1 MDRITR
7 PATVAASFWLWIVTV
22 VLSAISIITS
32 LVNGSYDVADVGG
45 NAQVAAAVGPATA
58 IIGLAAGA
66 ALRILFAVYMLRG
79 RNWARIVLLILAII
93 AVLAGLPAFATGN
106 IVDILIVVVALT
118 AAVLMYLPAS
128 NPYFRRRTAAA

>member
-1 MDRITR
+1 MDNAAR
-7 PATVAASFWLWIVTV
+7 PTTVTASFWLWMATV

-32 LVNGSYDVADVGG
+32 LANGSYDFADVG
-45 NAQVAAAVGPATA
+45 NDPQVAAAVGPAAA
-58 IIGLAAGA
+58 IIGLAIGA

-93 AVLAGLPAFATGN
+93 AVLAGLPAFAAGN
-106 IVDILIVVVALT
+106 IVDILLVLVAIA

>member
-1 MDRITR
+1 
-7 PATVAASFWLWIVTV
+7 
-22 VLSAISIITS
+22 
-32 LVNGSYDVADVGG
+32 
-45 NAQVAAAVGPATA
+45 
-58 IIGLAAGA
+58 
-66 ALRILFAVYMLRG
+66 
-79 RNWARIVLLILAII
+79 VLLILAII

>member
-1 MDRITR
+1 M
-7 PATVAASFWLWIVTV
+7 
-22 VLSAISIITS
+22 
-32 LVNGSYDVADVGG
+32 
-45 NAQVAAAVGPATA
+45 GPAAA
-58 IIGLAAGA
+58 IIGLAVGA

-106 IVDILIVVVALT
+106 VVDILIVVVALA

-128 NPYFRRRTAAA
+128 NPYFRRRSAAA

>member
-1 MDRITR
+1 MDNSAR
-7 PATVAASFWLWIVTV
+7 PATVTASFWLWIATV
-22 VLSAISIITS
+22 VLSAISILTS
-32 LVNGSYDVADVGG
+32 LADGRYAFADVGG
-45 NAQVAAAVGPATA
+45 NAQVAAAVGPPTV
-58 IIGLAAGA
+58 IIGLAVGA

-106 IVDILIVVVALT
+106 VVDILIVVVALA

-128 NPYFRRRTAAA
+128 NPYFRRRSAAA

>member
-1 MDRITR
+1 MDNTAR
-7 PATVAASFWLWIVTV
+7 PTTVTASFWLWMATV

-32 LVNGSYDVADVGG
+32 LVNGSYDFTDVG
-45 NAQVAAAVGPATA
+45 NNPQVAAAVGPAAA
-58 IIGLAAGA
+58 IIGLAVGA

-93 AVLAGLPAFATGN
+93 AVLAGLPAFAAGN
-106 IVDILIVVVALT
+106 VVDIVVVVVILA

-128 NPYFRRRTAAA
+128 NPYFRRRRAAA

>member
-1 MDRITR
+1 MDNSAR
-7 PATVAASFWLWIVTV
+7 PATVTASFWLWIATV
-22 VLSAISIITS
+22 VLSAISILTS
-32 LVNGSYDVADVGG
+32 LADGRYAVADVGG
-45 NAQVAAAVGPATA
+45 NAQVAAAVGPPTV
-58 IIGLAAGA
+58 IIGLAVGA

-106 IVDILIVVVALT
+106 VVDILIVVVALA

-128 NPYFRRRTAAA
+128 NPYFRRRSAAA